1 MVDLALKMLL
11 DEKGRFLAT
20 VLGVGFAVALVL
32 IQVGLFCGLLE
43 NASITIEKLDADLWV
58 MARNTANVDF
68 GNPFPETYVQRVR
81 SIPGVARADNLIV
94 WYAVVALPTGAKES
108 VIYYALEDF
117 GRWAFPWN
125 VTAGR
130 TADLRRGR
138 FVMLDESAER
148 RFGPFAV
155 GDSRE
160 FQGLSLKIIGK
171 TRDARSFT
179 TNPIAFLD
187 YQLAQRLS
195 PEELGDQTTFIIV
208 KLEPWADPR
217 TVRAEIQRRL
227 PYNDVH
233 TRAEWTSISR
243 RYWIESTGLGLTIF
257 LTVSLGALVGVVIVS
272 QTLYASTTEHLA
284 EFGTIKALGGRDID
298 VCGLIAEQAMFAAA
312 LGFALGLALTFG
324 LDPLLVRLDMKMVVT
339 RGMAALVFVA
349 TQVLCL
355 SASIVSFRKVR
366 SLDPAIVFR
375 G

>member
-32 IQVGLFCGLLE
+32 IQVGLFFGLLE

-68 GNPFPETYVQRVR
+68 GNPFPETQVQRVR
-81 SIPGVARADNLIV
+81 SIPGVSRADNLIV
-94 WYAVVALPTGAKES
+94 WYAVVSLPTGSKES
-108 VIYYALEDF
+108 VVYYALEDF
-117 GRWAFPWN
+117 ERWAFPWKVIEGN
-125 VTAGR
+125 R
-130 TADLRRGR
+130 ADLRRGR

-155 GDSRE
+155 GDTRE
-160 FQGLSLKIIGK
+160 FQGLSLKIIGR
-171 TRDARSFT
+171 TSDAHSFT
-179 TNPIAFLD
+179 TNPMAFID
-187 YQLAQRLS
+187 YQLAQQLS

-208 KLEPWADPR
+208 KLEPWADPQ

-233 TRAEWTSISR
+233 TQAEWWSISR
-243 RYWIESTGLGLTIF
+243 RYWIESTGLGLTLF
-257 LTVSLGALVGVVIVS
+257 LTVSLGALVGVVIVA

-298 VCGLIAEQAMFAAA
+298 VCGLIAEQAMFAAV
-312 LGFALGLALTFG
+312 LGFALGLVLTFG
-324 LDPLLVRLDMKMVVT
+324 LDPLLVQLDMKMCVT
-339 RGMAALVFVA
+339 PTMAALVFVA

-355 SASIVSFRKVR
+355 TASIVSFRKVR

>member
-1 MVDLALKMLL
+1 
-11 DEKGRFLAT
+11 
-20 VLGVGFAVALVL
+20 
-32 IQVGLFCGLLE
+32 
-43 NASITIEKLDADLWV
+43 
-58 MARNTANVDF
+58 
-68 GNPFPETYVQRVR
+68 
-81 SIPGVARADNLIV
+81 
-94 WYAVVALPTGAKES
+94 
-108 VIYYALEDF
+108 
-117 GRWAFPWN
+117 
-125 VTAGR
+125 
-130 TADLRRGR
+130 
-138 FVMLDESAER
+138 MLDESAER

-155 GDSRE
+155 GDTRE
-160 FQGLSLKIIGK
+160 FQGLSLKIIGR

-179 TNPIAFLD
+179 TNPMAFID
-187 YQLAQRLS
+187 YQLAQHLA
-195 PEELGDQTTFIIV
+195 PDDLGDQTTFIIV
-208 KLEPWADPR
+208 KLEPWADLR

-233 TRAEWTSISR
+233 TQAEWTSISR

-257 LTVSLGALVGVVIVS
+257 LTVSLGALVGVVIVA

-312 LGFALGLALTFG
+312 LGFALGLVLTFG
-324 LDPLLVRLDMKMVVT
+324 LDPLLVQLDMKMSVT
-339 RGMAALVFVA
+339 RAMAALVFVA

>member
-32 IQVGLFCGLLE
+32 IQVGLFFGLLE

-68 GNPFPETYVQRVR
+68 GNPFPETHVQRVR

-94 WYAVVALPTGAKES
+94 WYAVVALPSGAKES

-125 VTAGR
+125 VSEGR

-179 TNPIAFLD
+179 TNPMAFLD

-195 PEELGDQTTFIIV
+195 AEELSDQTTFIIV
-208 KLEPWADPR
+208 KLEPWADVR
-217 TVRAEIQRRL
+217 TVRAEIARRL

-257 LTVSLGALVGVVIVS
+257 LTISLGALVGVVIVA

-284 EFGTIKALGGRDID
+284 EFGTIKALGGRDSD

-312 LGFALGLALTFG
+312 LGFGLGLALTFG
-324 LDPLLVRLDMKMVVT
+324 LEPLLVRLDMKMVVT
-339 RGMAALVFVA
+339 GQMAALVFVA

-355 SASIVSFRKVR
+355 AASIVSFRKVR